1 MRKTLLKYAKRI
13 LVVSMVTVMMSSSL
27 TAYGKT
33 KEVTPMNGWRYAKKT
48 ANYQVN
54 STSQKYKNIWSKATG
69 KWIDKGFKWTKKD
82 SSKTT
87 VSSYEDDS
95 ASGLKIAGYCNTS
108 YRISDGH
115 IKKNKIML
123 NRAVFKKYDYTDEQ
137 IINVAEHELGH
148 ALGLAHN
155 NAGSVSVMNPAN
167 RYYTIQQ
174 CDVKGMNKRYS
185 TAINKDVVGK
195 DEVTVTEYFYAKIP
209 KITKVKVK
217 YSGKKIYVT
226 GNAKGL
232 KYVTGVYGKVK
243 ETSKV
248 DSDKFKI
255 VFAYTDRKDITLSGL
270 NSKKEKISK
279 KKTVKAEKYITDAP
293 VCEKAKKTAKGVRYS
308 VKTVANS
315 TLIFKYN
322 GKIVK
327 KCYIDSSYDTITI
340 KDKVLKGK
348 KGYMKVTQKQKNKR
362 VSKSVKFKILKNDEA
377 SQMSY

>member
-87 VSSYEDDS
+87 VLSYEDDS

>member
-27 TAYGKT
+27 IAYGKT

-54 STSQKYKNIWSKATG
+54 STSKKYKNIWSKATG

-123 NRAVFKKYDYTDEQ
+123 NRAVFKKYDFTDEE

-185 TAINKDVVGK
+185 TAINKDVVGE

-217 YSGKKIYVT
+217 YSGKKI
-226 GNAKGL
+226 
-232 KYVTGVYGKVK
+232 
-243 ETSKV
+243 
-248 DSDKFKI
+248 
-255 VFAYTDRKDITLSGL
+255 
-270 NSKKEKISK
+270 
-279 KKTVKAEKYITDAP
+279 
-293 VCEKAKKTAKGVRYS
+293 
-308 VKTVANS
+308 
-315 TLIFKYN
+315 
-322 GKIVK
+322 
-327 KCYIDSSYDTITI
+327 
-340 KDKVLKGK
+340 
-348 KGYMKVTQKQKNKR
+348 
-362 VSKSVKFKILKNDEA
+362 
-377 SQMSY
+377 

>member
-54 STSQKYKNIWSKATG
+54 STSKKYKNIWSKATG

-209 KITKVKVK
+209 KLTKVKVK

>member
-54 STSQKYKNIWSKATG
+54 STSKKYKNIWSKATG

-95 ASGLKIAGYCNTS
+95 ASGLKVAVYCNTS

-226 GNAKGL
+226 GNSKGL